1 MTTMSPTRPSRP
13 TRPTRGTKPRR
24 SYSAVPGES
33 PGSPPWRALKSL
45 LLLVCVLL
53 VAVPFLAIISTSIAD
68 PTQITKAGGFVLW
81 PDSPTFDS
89 YTALLSGGLVSQAM
103 MVSVGVTVVGTALS
117 LVTSVM
123 LAYGLSRPG
132 SFGHK
137 PVLMLLLMSLLFVPG
152 VIPTY
157 LMVKQ
162 LGLINS
168 YWSLILP
175 TMINAFNVIVLR
187 SFFMNLPRELID
199 AARIDGASEWAI
211 LTKIVIP
218 LSKASIG
225 VIGLFYAVTYW
236 NAFFNALLFM
246 NDASKWPMQLVLRTY
261 VVNNSTLS
269 GGQIDVAAGAP
280 VPPAQS
286 LQAAILVL
294 SIVPI
299 VLVYP
304 FVQRHMNKGVMIGAV
319 KG

>member
-1 MTTMSPTRPSRP
+1 MTTLSPTRPASRV
-13 TRPTRGTKPRR
+13 KPHR

-53 VAVPFLAIISTSIAD
+53 VVLPFVAIVSTSLAD
-68 PTQITKAGGFVLW
+68 AAQVTEAGGFVMW
-81 PDSPTFDS
+81 PDNPSFDA
-89 YTALLSGGLVSQAM
+89 YTALLSGGLVSKAM
-103 MVSVGVTVVGTALS
+103 TVSVGVTVVGTALS
-117 LVTSVM
+117 LISSIM

-137 PVLMLLLMSLLFVPG
+137 PVLMLLLMSMLFVPG

-157 LMVKQ
+157 LTVKQ

-187 SFFMNLPRELID
+187 SFFMSLPRELID
-199 AARIDGASEWAI
+199 AARIDGASEWSI
-211 LTKIVIP
+211 LTRIVVP

-236 NAFFNALLFM
+236 NAFFNALMFM
-246 NDASKWPMQLVLRTY
+246 NDASKWPVQLVLRTY
-261 VVNNSTLS
+261 VINNSTLS
-269 GGQIDVAAGAP
+269 GGQLDVAAGAP

>member
-1 MTTMSPTRPSRP
+1 MTTLSPTRPAHRV
-13 TRPTRGTKPRR
+13 KPRR

-53 VAVPFLAIISTSIAD
+53 VVLPFVAIVSTSLAD
-68 PTQITKAGGFVLW
+68 AAQVTRAGGFVMW
-81 PDSPTFDS
+81 PDNPSFDA
-89 YTALLSGGLVSQAM
+89 YTALLSGGLVSKAM
-103 MVSVGVTVVGTALS
+103 TVSVGVTVVGTALS
-117 LVTSVM
+117 LASSIM

-137 PVLMLLLMSLLFVPG
+137 PVLMLLLMSMLFVPG

-157 LMVKQ
+157 LTVKQ

-199 AARIDGASEWAI
+199 AARIDGASEWSI
-211 LTKIVIP
+211 LTRIVIP

-236 NAFFNALLFM
+236 NAFFNALMFM
-246 NDASKWPMQLVLRTY
+246 NDASKWPVQLVLRTY
-261 VVNNSTLS
+261 VINNATIS
-269 GGQIDVAAGAP
+269 GGQLDVAAGAP
-280 VPPAQS
+280 VPPTQS

-299 VLVYP
+299 VIVYP